1 VNRRIFLSGATGALV
16 PPAPAVQSRRPR
28 NILLMIADDL
38 GLHTGEYG
46 DAAARTPNLDRL
58 ARDGVRFSNAFC
70 TTASCAACRSVI
82 LSGLH
87 NHANGHYGH
96 AHAEHNQ
103 QYLPFVRPLPRL
115 LKDAGYRTGLIGKL
129 HVNPASA
136 LPFDTSAPGLQ
147 RGVLEMAGLA
157 RKFIQESAGQPWYLH
172 VGFGDPHRFGRGFA
186 NQDYAGVKRL
196 PFDQAKVP
204 VPSFLPDNPA
214 VRAELAEYYEAA
226 NRLDQGIGFFLDVLR
241 ETGQLDNT
249 LVLFFSDNGIPF
261 PNAKTTVYDAG
272 IHLPFL
278 VRSPDQTRRGVVNHA
293 MLSFVD
299 IFPTVL
305 EWAGAKPPD
314 YPLHGRS
321 FLPILENENPAGWD
335 RIFFSHTFHEMT
347 MYYPMRGVRTPR
359 FKYIRNLLPELEFPF
374 ASDLWA
380 CATWQ
385 SVKDGGG
392 RLGKRSIQAYL
403 RRPGEELYD
412 IQKDPDEV
420 VNLAASPA
428 HQKTLAE
435 LRAEVHAWRIRTR
448 DPWLI
453 LGTYKGEEPGDSFEE
468 RQLRP
473 DPGRK
478 PR

>member
-1 VNRRIFLSGATGALV
+1 MKRRALLSGATGALV
-16 PPAPAVQSRRPR
+16 RPAPAVQGRRPR

-46 DAAARTPNLDRL
+46 DGAARTPNLDRL
-58 ARDGVRFSNAFC
+58 ARDGVRFTNAFC
-70 TTASCAACRSVI
+70 TTASCSASRSVI

-103 QYLPFVRPLPRL
+103 RYLPFVRPLPRM

-129 HVNPASA
+129 HVSPASA
-136 LPFDTSAPGLQ
+136 LPFDMSVPGIQ
-147 RGVLEMAGLA
+147 RGVFEMAGIA
-157 RKFIQESAGQPWYLH
+157 RKFIQADSGRPWYLH
-172 VGFGDPHRFGRGFA
+172 VGFADPHRWGRGFA
-186 NQDYAGVKRL
+186 NQDYEGVKRL
-196 PFDQAKVP
+196 PFDPAKVP

-214 VRAELAEYYEAA
+214 VRKEIAEYYEAA

-293 MLSFVD
+293 MISFTD
-299 IFPTVL
+299 ITPTALDWTGV
-305 EWAGAKPPD
+305 KPPE

-321 FLPILENENPAGWD
+321 FLPILEQENPAGWD
-335 RIFFSHTFHEMT
+335 RVYFSHTFHELT
-347 MYYPMRGVRTPR
+347 MYYPMRGMRTKEY
-359 FKYIRNLLPELEFPF
+359 KYIRNLLPELEFPF

-385 SVKDGGG
+385 SVKDGSGK
-392 RLGKRSIQAYL
+392 LGKRSVQAYL
-403 RRPGEELYD
+403 HRPGEEFYD
-412 IQKDPDEV
+412 IRKDPDEV
-420 VNLAASPA
+420 VNLAGSPA
-428 HQKTLAE
+428 HQQTLAAI
-435 LRAEVHAWRIRTR
+435 RAEVHAWRRKTR
-448 DPWLI
+448 DPWTI

-473 DPGRK
+473 DPDRK

>member
-1 VNRRIFLSGATGALV
+1 MNRRSFLSGATGALV
-16 PPAPAVQSRRPR
+16 PAAPAVQSRQPR
-28 NILLMIADDL
+28 NVLLMIADDL
-38 GLHTGEYG
+38 GFHTGEYG

-103 QYLPFVRPLPRL
+103 QYLPFVRPLPRV

-136 LPFDTSAPGLQ
+136 LPFDTSAPGIQ
-147 RGVLEMAGLA
+147 RGVFEMAGIA
-157 RKFIQESAGQPWYLH
+157 RKFIQESSGRPWYLH
-172 VGFGDPHRFGRGFA
+172 VGFADPHRWGRGFA
-186 NQDYAGVKRL
+186 NQDYPGVKRL
-196 PFDQAKVP
+196 PFDPGKVP
-204 VPSFLPDNPA
+204 VPSFLPDNAA

-293 MLSFVD
+293 MVSFVD

-305 EWAGAKPPD
+305 EWAGAAPPE

-321 FLPILENENPAGWD
+321 FLPVLEDENPAGWE
-335 RIFFSHTFHEMT
+335 RAYFSHTFHEMT
-347 MYYPMRGVRTPR
+347 MYYPMRGVRTRR

-380 CATWQ
+380 SATWQ
-385 SVKDGGG
+385 SVRDGGG
-392 RLGKRSIQAYL
+392 QLGKRSIQAYL

-412 IQKDPDEV
+412 IQQDPDEV
-420 VNLAASPA
+420 VNLASSPA
-428 HQKTLAE
+428 HQKTLLE
-435 LRAEVHAWRIRTR
+435 LRADVHSWRRRTR

-473 DPGRK
+473 DPSRK